1 MERETS
7 HMGRMNS
14 AMMVLAVSLLVS
26 LPCCSALPSACGF
39 VSSTSSL
46 LRGRSNAQMLRPH
59 SLCPSSPANI
69 LSSLRM
75 SDDDK
80 AEKVESALQKLAKAD
95 KVTEGEKKDPEDGKE
110 PSGFVDDVVAWMNSD
125 VGREEAFQ
133 WTLTFAIAISFRLF
147 VMEPRFIP
155 SLSMY
160 PTFEVGD
167 QLAVEK
173 VTKYWRDYQRTDV
186 VVFRAPP
193 AFAEYVD
200 SKKANEDLIK
210 RIVAVEGD
218 TVQVS
223 KGKVYINGQQ
233 STEPFING
241 PPNYEFGPVT
251 VPPGMV
257 LVLGDNRNAS
267 LDSHIWGF
275 LPKENIIG
283 RAVLKYWPL
292 TRASLVQH

>member
-1 MERETS
+1 MAGGDSE
-7 HMGRMNS
+7 G
-14 AMMVLAVSLLVS
+14 
-26 LPCCSALPSACGF
+26 
-39 VSSTSSL
+39 
-46 LRGRSNAQMLRPH
+46 
-59 SLCPSSPANI
+59 
-69 LSSLRM
+69 
-75 SDDDK
+75 K
-80 AEKVESALQKLAKAD
+80 ESALQKLAQVDAPTAGD
-95 KVTEGEKKDPEDGKE
+95 KKEPEGDKE
-110 PSGFVDDVVAWMNSD
+110 PSSFVDSVVEWMNSD

-173 VTKYWRDYQRTDV
+173 VTKYFRPYQRTDV

-193 AFAEYVD
+193 AFGDYVEAR
-200 SKKANEDLIK
+200 KANEDLIK
-210 RIVAVEGD
+210 RIVAVAGD
-218 TVQVS
+218 EVRVS
-223 KGKVYINGQQ
+223 KGKTYING
-233 STEPFING
+233 EVAKDPFING

-257 LVLGDNRNAS
+257 LVFGDNRNAS

-275 LPKENIIG
+275 LPQENIIG
-283 RAVLKYWPL
+283 RAIVKYWPL
-292 TRASLVQH
+292 TRLGLVQH